1 MGPSKPAP
9 PRAISSTESS
19 TEPFDPFSLPYPRLE
34 ARVTALGGAPLHAL
48 RWFRRLHRQGE
59 PDPARTPELGRALT
73 ARLQATARPA
83 QVVLEAEIP
92 APDGTRKFRYRLTDG
107 ARIESVLIPDK
118 ARLTLCL
125 SSQAGCAVGCA
136 FCATAAMG
144 PGRNLSTGE
153 IVAQLLAA
161 REAAAAEFR
170 TDGAED
176 AGGIAA
182 GTAANGFRAGT
193 GRGITNLVLMGMG
206 EPLHNW
212 PAVRDAIRIF
222 TDVNGHAFS
231 RQRIT
236 VSTSGVL
243 PRMADVIRET
253 GVGLALSLH
262 ATDEETRTR
271 LIPLN
276 QRYPM
281 TTLLAEAARL
291 AREEKARI
299 MIQYLLLEG
308 LNDSPA
314 HAQRLGELVSGFPC
328 HVNLLTCNPV
338 PGLPFRPPSADAVRL
353 FKAALLRRGL
363 RVYHRES
370 RGAEVGAACGQLAAG
385 RVPPEKEHPPPCL
398 S

>member
-1 MGPSKPAP
+1 MPEPAF
-9 PRAISSTESS
+9 
-19 TEPFDPFSLPYPRLE
+19 FDPYALPYPMLE
-34 ARVTALGGAPLHAL
+34 ARVQALGGAPLHAL

-59 PDPARTPELGRALT
+59 SDPARAPQLGRALT
-73 ARLQATARPA
+73 ARLREAARPSA
-83 QVVLEAEIP
+83 LVLQRELP
-92 APDGTRKFRYRLTDG
+92 AMDGTRKLTFRLGDG

-144 PGRNLSTGE
+144 PGRNLSAGE
-153 IVAQLLAA
+153 IVGQLLAA
-161 REAAAAEFR
+161 RALCS
-170 TDGAED
+170 
-176 AGGIAA
+176 
-182 GTAANGFRAGT
+182 GTAGAGNGASEPATSEPATSGT
-193 GRGITNLVLMGMG
+193 TPARPITNLVFMGMG

-236 VSTSGVL
+236 VSTAGVL

-262 ATDEETRTR
+262 GTEEQARSA

-276 QRYPM
+276 RKYSIAA
-281 TTLLAEAARL
+281 LLEELARL

-308 LNDSPA
+308 LNDSVR
-314 HAQRLGELVSGFPC
+314 HARRLWELVGGFPC
-328 HVNLLTCNPV
+328 HINLLTCNAV
-338 PGLPFRPPSADAVRL
+338 PGLPYRAPPAEAVGC
-353 FKAALLRRGL
+353 FKAELLRRGA

-370 RGAEVGAACGQLAAG
+370 RGADISAACGQLAAG
-385 RVPPEKEHPPPCL
+385 
-398 S
+398 